1 MVRSIHKTKIAVFA
15 FAVAGTLAITTNIK
29 TQNINAAHDDSKD
42 VTFNVNIAEALTVAI
57 TEPTSW
63 ADGESGAFL
72 RNKIDVTA
80 YSNTQYGAT
89 VSMYTNDTKLKHTS
103 SFSASDITSYI
114 PSVTSNNIAVAN
126 FPNNSWGYSVNNGSS
141 YNSIPTTSSPTTII
155 TTTQAGRSGT
165 QSVYFGAK
173 ADNAKKSGS
182 YEQNVYFAAVSR
194 VNTTDP
200 TTPVIP
206 PANPATDAPTNN
218 TATYNGTT
226 TSYTYRTPSTDNT
239 TTTTTT
245 IASPGDTTGYQY
257 VTPQGVTASTMGEG
271 DGSTLATTLAV
282 IATVAATSGLFFFV
296 LAKRRKDDE
305 EDEDQV

>member
-63 ADGESGAFL
+63 ANGESGAFL
-72 RNKIDVTA
+72 SNKIDVEA

-89 VSMYTNDTKLKHTS
+89 VSMYTKDTRLKHTS
-103 SFSASDITSYI
+103 ATSASDISLYI

-126 FPNNSWGYSVNNGSS
+126 FPNNSWGYSVNNGSN

-173 ADNAKKSGS
+173 ADSAKAAGT

-218 TATYNGTT
+218 TATYNSTSNT
-226 TSYTYRTPSTDNT
+226 TSYTYRTPSTN
-239 TTTTTT
+239 TTTT

-271 DGSTLATTLAV
+271 DDSTLATTLAV
-282 IATVAATSGLFFFV
+282 VATVAATSGLFFFV